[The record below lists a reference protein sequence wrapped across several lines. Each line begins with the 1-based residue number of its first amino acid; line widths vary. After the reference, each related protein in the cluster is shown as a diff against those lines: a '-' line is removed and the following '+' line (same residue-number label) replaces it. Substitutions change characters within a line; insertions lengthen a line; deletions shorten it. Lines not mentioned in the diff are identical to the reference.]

1 MIPGKSTIFS
11 LINSLTGEGKKMMKM
26 ALYLLNLRVFRM
38 LKPVKN
44 LIYLSCVL
52 CFFASCTATRQTAT
66 VSKAAPEKASSGSPR
81 FLENITISPLN
92 VSAPSPSAHK
102 PLVKNI
108 SKPAMSFDNL
118 TNIEKC
124 SLLQF
129 KFGILLDKPV
139 ETVWNERLITFLEDW
154 YGVPYRYGG
163 STKKGIDC
171 SAFTCQLMNKVYG
184 ITLPRTS
191 RDQFEAVSQISKKN
205 LEQGDLVFFNT
216 RGRASHVGVYLGN
229 NKFVHASTS
238 SGVMISDLDDSY
250 FSKRFAGSGRIR

>member
-1 MIPGKSTIFS
+1 MV
-11 LINSLTGEGKKMMKM
+11 
-26 ALYLLNLRVFRM
+26 LYLLNLRVFSI

-52 CFFASCTATRQTAT
+52 CFFASCTATKQTAT
-66 VSKAAPEKASSGSPR
+66 VSRAAPANASSHSPR
-81 FLENITISPLN
+81 FLENINISPVN
-92 VSAPSPSAHK
+92 ISAPSPSAHK
-102 PLVKNI
+102 SLVKNI
-108 SKPAMSFDNL
+108 SKPATFNNL

-163 STKKGIDC
+163 STKRGIDC
-171 SAFTCQLMNKVYG
+171 SAFTCQLMNNVYG
-184 ITLPRTS
+184 VALPRTS
-191 RDQFEAVSQISKKN
+191 RDQFEAVSQISKNN

-250 FSKRFAGSGRIR
+250 FSKRFAGSGRVR